1 MKTSNKV
8 ETTQP
13 KQEKTSESAQTVDP
27 ILEARRKKFEQKEI
41 TVKEGIIRL
50 KPTKDEDLTKMDE
63 NAMTATD
70 EVKDLIDEID
80 EDALLCD
87 DTLLLD
93 NKTDSILFSDDESN
107 SDNEGR
113 FKSKFE
119 NKDKIAMLSFRKLTN
134 GTKSDVKNDL
144 NFNKNGKRANKKTS
158 RSPSRS
164 KNSSPRQQKIT
175 TPPAK
180 KMKHSSVALSI
191 DNKKIEIK
199 LRNPAKYK
207 KPKVEMEVRKTVEK
221 LLKFPVISP
230 WKTIQMILAKISM
243 NLPKASLFLILKFTY
258 DLFCFYYRRFKST
271 TEQKTCRKAK
281 ASYNRKWNTVK
292 IASKC
297 FTRSRSEEREKN

>member
-1 MKTSNKV
+1 MKTLNKV
-8 ETTQP
+8 ETIQP
-13 KQEKTSESAQTVDP
+13 KQEKSSEPLQIVDP

-50 KPTKDEDLTKMDE
+50 KPTKDEDVTKMDE
-63 NAMTATD
+63 NLVTPTN
-70 EVKDLIDEID
+70 EGRDLTDEID

-93 NKTDSILFSDDESN
+93 NQTDSILFSDDESN

-113 FKSKFE
+113 FKSKLE
-119 NKDKIAMLSFRKLTN
+119 NKNKIAMLSFRKLTN

-144 NFNKNGKRANKKTS
+144 NFNKNNKRANKKDTN
-158 RSPSRS
+158 SPSRS

-180 KMKHSSVALSI
+180 KMKHSVALSI

-207 KPKVEMEVRKTVEK
+207 KTESGNGCEENGRKIVEISSDDLIVKDTNEIGKNLNEVSDSLNEG
-221 LLKFPVISP
+221 KF
-230 WKTIQMILAKISM
+230 K
-243 NLPKASLFLILKFTY
+243 
-258 DLFCFYYRRFKST
+258 
-271 TEQKTCRKAK
+271 
-281 ASYNRKWNTVK
+281 
-292 IASKC
+292 
-297 FTRSRSEEREKN
+297 